1 MSAPQQR
8 RRTPG
13 HPAEALPGE
22 GPLERG
28 LEGQCVTRAPQGPL
42 SLQGLTLRRAP
53 CSYLKVLSGA
63 PLTRFGMKAQKGR
76 ACDLLR
82 VRDTVTVTGVEPRSS
97 HSKNPVLLLLQDH
110 AAFQHPRIQKPVS
123 VTPYHLKN
131 TTSINIQE

>member
-1 MSAPQQR
+1 MCDPGPPRTTVSAGLDTEKSSMLLSQSSQWDP
-8 RRTPG
+8 TD
-13 HPAEALPGE
+13 EIWNE
-22 GPLERG
+22 G
-28 LEGQCVTRAPQGPL
+28 
-42 SLQGLTLRRAP
+42 S
-53 CSYLKVLSGA
+53 
-63 PLTRFGMKAQKGR
+63 KGR